1 MRHDLVGHLACPVCR
16 GGLTLGVTQ
25 ESAGEVETG
34 ALDCRCGARFPIADF
49 VPSFFRPD
57 ALTESERRMLADG
70 EYWSGFYGFYDDAGY
85 RYFIDSR
92 TDPAPL
98 LFQGILRPLALGS
111 RRDLAHLHEP
121 HYRDFFAQGAAGRFG
136 SGAVVFE
143 AGCGSGW
150 LTLELARQG
159 CRAIGQDTARGA
171 LVRAKRQAMAEGVAA
186 DYLHAS
192 SLSLPLLRETLDGFV
207 GFQALHHFEALDR
220 TLARVCEA
228 LKPQAPVVIFEHRR
242 PRPPKLHKIA
252 VALERLA
259 LPLIRRKYPAT
270 AKNDWMASPAEDTA
284 TADMD
289 ETIRQAFVIE
299 REVSYSLFLQPLPAY
314 AFFLSGE
321 RPGAFA
327 AVARA
332 VNAADRQVARRWP
345 DKCEHR
351 LYLGRRRATPARPGA
366 A

>member
-1 MRHDLVGHLACPVCR
+1 MRRDLVDHLACPVCR
-16 GGLTLGVTQ
+16 GPLEATSTRESEGEIEHGTLSCG
-25 ESAGEVETG
+25 
-34 ALDCRCGARFPIADF
+34 CGAVFPIADF
-49 VPSFFRPD
+49 VPSFFRAEALSD
-57 ALTESERRMLADG
+57 AERRMLADG
-70 EYWSGFYGFYDDAGY
+70 EYWSGFYGFYADAGY

-98 LFQGILRPLALGS
+98 LFQGILRRLALGN

-121 HYRDFFAQGAAGRFG
+121 HYRDFFGPGAAG
-136 SGAVVFE
+136 SLPPGAVVFE

-159 CRAIGQDTARGA
+159 CRAFGQDTARGA
-171 LVRAKRQAMAEGVAA
+171 LVRAKRQALAEGVAA

-192 SLSLPLLRETLDGFV
+192 SLALPLAHQTLDAFV
-207 GFQALHHFEALDR
+207 GFQALHHFEALNE
-220 TLARVCEA
+220 TLARVDEA
-228 LKPQAPVVIFEHRR
+228 LKPDAPVIIFEHRR

-259 LPLIRRKYPAT
+259 LPLIRRRFPPTGKA
-270 AKNDWMASPAEDTA
+270 DWMASPAEDTA
-284 TADMD
+284 TGDMD
-289 ETIRQAFVIE
+289 QTIREAFAIE

-314 AFFLSGE
+314 AYFLSGE

-327 AVARA
+327 AVART
-332 VNAADRQVARRWP
+332 VNALDRQIARRWP

-351 LYLGRRRATPARPGA
+351 LYLGRRRARKEALRN
-366 A
+366 

>member
-1 MRHDLVGHLACPVCR
+1 MRRDLVGCLACPVCR
-16 GGLTLGVTQ
+16 GPLEVAASR
-25 ESAGEVETG
+25 ESHGEVETG
-34 ALDCRCGARFPIADF
+34 TLTSRCGAVFSIADF
-49 VPSFFRPD
+49 VPSFFRAEALSD
-57 ALTESERRMLADG
+57 ADRRMLADG

-98 LFQGILRPLALGS
+98 LFQGILRRLSLGS
-111 RRDLAHLHEP
+111 RADLAHLHEP
-121 HYRDFFAQGAAGRFG
+121 HYRDFFSPAAAGALPP
-136 SGAVVFE
+136 GAVVFE

-171 LVRAKRQAMAEGVAA
+171 LVRAKRQALAEGVAA

-192 SLSLPLLRETLDGFV
+192 SLALPLQSGTLDAFV
-207 GFQALHHFEALDR
+207 GFQALHHFEALDQ
-220 TLARVCEA
+220 TLGRVNDA
-228 LKPQAPVVIFEHRR
+228 LKPDAPVVIFEHRR

-252 VALERLA
+252 VALERLS
-259 LPLIRRKYPAT
+259 LPLIRRRFPPTGKA
-270 AKNDWMASPAEDTA
+270 DWMASPAEDTA

-289 ETIRQAFVIE
+289 QTIRDAFAIAH
-299 REVSYSLFLQPLPAY
+299 EVSYSLFLQPVPAY
-314 AFFLSGE
+314 AYFLSGE

-327 AVARA
+327 VVARA
-332 VNAADRQVARRWP
+332 VNAVDRQIARRWP

-351 LYLGRRRATPARPGA
+351 LYLGRRRTTPVPPAGA
-366 A
+366 

>member
-1 MRHDLVGHLACPVCR
+1 MRRDLVGHLACPVCR
-16 GGLTLGVTQ
+16 GPLAIHATR
-25 ESAGEVETG
+25 ESAGEVEHGT
-34 ALDCRCGARFPIADF
+34 LTSTCGAVFPIADF

-57 ALTESERRMLADG
+57 ALSDADRRMLADG

-98 LFQGILRPLALGS
+98 LFQGILRRLALGG
-111 RRDLAHLHEP
+111 RDNLAHLHEP
-121 HYRDFFAQGAAGRFG
+121 HYRDFFGAGAAGSLRPA
-136 SGAVVFE
+136 SVVFE

-192 SLSLPLLRETLDGFV
+192 SLDLPLAEQTLDAFV
-207 GFQALHHFEALDR
+207 GFQALHHFEALER
-220 TLARVCEA
+220 TLARVANA
-228 LKPQAPVVIFEHRR
+228 LKPDAPVIIFEHRR
-242 PRPPKLHKIA
+242 SRPPKLHKLA
-252 VALERLA
+252 VALERMA
-259 LPLIRRKYPAT
+259 LPLIRRRYPPT
-270 AKNDWMASPAEDTA
+270 ARNDWRASPAEDTA

-289 ETIRQAFVIE
+289 QTIRDAFAIE

-314 AFFLSGE
+314 AYFLTGE
-321 RPGAFA
+321 RPGPFA
-327 AVARA
+327 VVARA
-332 VNAADRQVARRWP
+332 VNAIDRQIARRWP

-351 LYLGRRRATPARPGA
+351 LYLGRRRAEG
-366 A
+366 